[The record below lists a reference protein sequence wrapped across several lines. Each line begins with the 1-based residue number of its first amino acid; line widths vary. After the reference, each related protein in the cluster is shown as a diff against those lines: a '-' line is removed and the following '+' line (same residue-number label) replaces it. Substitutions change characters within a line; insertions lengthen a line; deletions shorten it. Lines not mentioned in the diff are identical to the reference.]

1 MLQGFKQIAIPL
13 SGGDDEFFVIAAT
26 NCDLEL
32 SSDCCAEDSILPRGW
47 QGVRSDDKLPPIQII
62 EQSGNF
68 IVRLY
73 ETFPYDWATE
83 VDDHSIDIGS
93 PLSDAGSRHWK
104 VRKLKKSSPSGSFQ
118 VVNHLGSSFI
128 RLGKDD
134 WSQTIPLEFI
144 SKKLDFDVEYRKMTE
159 DIAAFCEQLLLSAT
173 NPTSL
178 KFSSN
183 PDEKRR
189 LLLESFLFLRHFLTP
204 EKLQSLI
211 EHIHRNPHSS
221 LVSEREWLPIGR
233 VRSSQHLSQPDKMLR
248 DWRGA
253 AGNLRPTEALNV
265 HRQESH
271 NTPPNQFLKFALS
284 HFRKITQDILDNY
297 KQESTIGREA
307 EELRDTLDAT
317 LAQPF
322 FRSLSRL
329 QHLPLNNQTLQ
340 KREGYRDVLRAW
352 ILVES
357 ACSLDWAGQKDCF
370 DGSTR
375 DVATLYEYWLF
386 LEIHKIL
393 ESIDGMNRLTGA
405 HIADGASS
413 FINEKNGA
421 ISLNLQSGKHS
432 LSSFEFKPHDESEGL
447 RIDLHYERTFFKES
461 SDKYPDAATS
471 IASYSR
477 QFRPDYTLA
486 IFPSR
491 FADEKRA
498 AEVGKVAHLHFD
510 AKYRASKLKEMFGG
524 KGSEELS
531 AEKKAVK
538 STSTYQRGDL
548 LKMHTYNDALRKTI
562 GSYVLYPGD
571 GDGSKDSFNKF
582 HEIAPSVGA
591 LVMKPGNETCRDTL
605 KSFLLDVFKH
615 QLNQFTQYSY
625 LRDARHDLHAYD
637 SVVKED
643 IAAQIVA
650 NKSAPCVILWLKKEA
665 QESFKNLG
673 FAYCHAVEQK
683 DEVNKAINLDLSI
696 QLGSEFVP
704 CGGQQGSP
712 FQGLGWRAKITGA
725 RFISKEKLTAY
736 IKQKDP
742 ASAVK
747 SPSRAEHYI
756 LYEFSDVAEIPHYDL
771 AEAHNEARD
780 GKGSQFMAVTTT
792 WKKILSSQ
800 NRIES

>member
-1 MLQGFKQIAIPL
+1 MLQGFDQIAIPL
-13 SGGDDEFFVIAAT
+13 NATNDYFVIGAT
-26 NCDLEL
+26 NCDLDL
-32 SSDCCAEDSILPRGW
+32 SSDSCTEDSILPSGW
-47 QGVRSDDKLPPIQII
+47 LGVRSGDELPPIQII
-62 EQSGNF
+62 EQSGNS

-144 SKKLDFDVEYRKMTE
+144 SKKLDFDSEYRKMTE

-183 PDEKRR
+183 PDEQKR

-221 LVSEREWLPIGR
+221 LVSEREWLPIGM

-253 AGNLRPTEALNV
+253 GGNRRPTEALNV
-265 HRQESH
+265 RRQESH
-271 NTPPNQFLKFALS
+271 NTPPNQFLKFALT
-284 HFRKITQDILDNY
+284 HFRKITQDILDSY

-340 KREGYRDVLRAW
+340 KREGYRDFLRAW

-386 LEIHKIL
+386 LEVHKML
-393 ESIDGMNRLTGA
+393 EGFEGMSTLTGT
-405 HIADGASS
+405 HIADGASR
-413 FINEKNGA
+413 FINENNGA
-421 ISLNLQSGKHS
+421 ISLHLQSGKHS

-447 RIDLHYERTFFKES
+447 RIDLHYERTFSRQS
-461 SDKYPDAATS
+461 SATS

-491 FADEKRA
+491 FATEEEA

-510 AKYRASKLKEMFGG
+510 AKYRATKLKEMFGE
-524 KGSEELS
+524 KDSEDLS

-571 GDGSKDSFNKF
+571 GDGSKDAFNKF

-591 LVMKPGNETCRDTL
+591 LVMKPGNPTCQATL
-605 KSFLLDVFKH
+605 KAFLKDVFTH
-615 QLNQFTQYSY
+615 QLSQFTQYSY
-625 LRDARHDLHAYD
+625 LSETKHNLHQTPPHLREDELQYIARP
-637 SVVKED
+637 
-643 IAAQIVA
+643 
-650 NKSAPCVILWLKKEA
+650 SAKCVILWLRKADRQQLK
-665 QESFKNLG
+665 SKG
-673 FAYCHAVEQK
+673 FAYCHAIEQK
-683 DEVNKAINLDLSI
+683 ADNDKSINLNLSI
-696 QLGSEFVP
+696 EIGSEFIP
-704 CGGQQGSP
+704 CGGALGQP
-712 FQGLGWRAKITGA
+712 LIGLGWRAKVTGA
-725 RFISKEKLTAY
+725 SFISKEQLIVHMDKEDPKKL
-736 IKQKDP
+736 IKR
-742 ASAVK
+742 
-747 SPSRAEHYI
+747 PSGALHYI
-756 LYEFSDVAEIPHYDL
+756 LYEFSEVTETPAYDL
-771 AEAHNEARD
+771 TKVHEARRHHVD
-780 GKGSQFMAVTTT
+780 SRFMAISSS
-792 WKKILSSQ
+792 WKEILESQ
-800 NRIES
+800 NS